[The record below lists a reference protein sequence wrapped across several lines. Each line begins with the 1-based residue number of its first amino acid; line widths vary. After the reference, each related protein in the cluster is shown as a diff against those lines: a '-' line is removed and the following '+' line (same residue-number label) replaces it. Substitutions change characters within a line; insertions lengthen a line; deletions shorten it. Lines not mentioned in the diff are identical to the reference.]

1 MYFLVCIRRQ
11 YRIRIRQECGEM
23 LRTYEGADDPVGNY
37 LRYVQD
43 NPVLSFTEHFEQV
56 KTVYLRF
63 KDDLKSEGMTLS
75 DFSSL
80 TPFTVS
86 TFELGLPSGCD
97 LVMDGPFQE
106 PDEYFLR
113 RQREAFGVIGAA
125 C

>member
-1 MYFLVCIRRQ
+1 
-11 YRIRIRQECGEM
+11 M

-37 LRYVQD
+37 VWYIQD
-43 NPVLSFTEHFEQV
+43 NPLLSFAENFKQV

-63 KDDLKSEGMTLS
+63 KDDLMSEGMTLS

-80 TPFTVS
+80 TPFTAS
-86 TFELGLPSGCD
+86 TLELGIPSGRD

-106 PDEYFLR
+106 PDEHFLR
-113 RQREAFGVIGAA
+113 RHSDAMGSVRS

>member
-1 MYFLVCIRRQ
+1 MFFLA
-11 YRIRIRQECGEM
+11 E
-23 LRTYEGADDPVGNY
+23 N
-37 LRYVQD
+37 
-43 NPVLSFTEHFEQV
+43 FEQV

-63 KDDLKSEGMTLS
+63 KDDLRSVGMTLS

-86 TFELGLPSGCD
+86 TLELRLPSGRD

-113 RQREAFGVIGAA
+113 RQAAAFGSRFLNAFTPSI
-125 C
+125 